1 MYAIKVHNLSK
12 TYKNGIQ
19 ALSGLNIQVK
29 SGEIYSLLGEN
40 GAGKSTLIKILTTF
54 LKPTSGNITMLGK
67 DIQQNSI
74 YIRSNIACVS
84 QQTSIDTNL
93 SLEENMMFQAE
104 LYKIPKAEAK
114 KRMAKLIKDFELT
127 SYLKYPIS
135 LYSGGIKRRLD
146 IAMNM
151 ITNPKILFLDEP
163 TVGMDIQSRK
173 MMWDMVRKIRNEFG
187 TTIFLTTHYLEEA
200 DNLSDTVCIMKEG
213 KEIIQGSPSQLKH
226 YLRQNNIEIKLV
238 SDLDVKAVLE
248 FSQKCQYVDNVEIE
262 KTMLTVTAKEAE
274 ETFNK
279 LTIYLIDNNIP
290 FYGIAIVEPTLENV
304 FLRLTKRSN
313 LYERIN
319 YIKKNIKWR
328 FSHAFTIVITILQP
342 ILWLVLYGTVAQ
354 ESMQL
359 SGINNYTA
367 FIFSGLIILVS
378 FSTCGSSGIMNYMMK
393 SNGSFYR
400 ILIAPIKRSSI
411 ILGQAFEAILCSFL
425 EIFIMSMIG
434 LLFSVNIFQNLTGLF
449 IIILLVFLSAFL
461 CLQ

>member
-248 FSQKCQYVDNVEIE
+248 FSQKCQYVDNIEIE

-279 LTIYLIDNNIP
+279 LTIYLIYNNIP

-304 FLRLTKRSN
+304 FLRLTKKEQS
-313 LYERIN
+313 L
-319 YIKKNIKWR
+319 
-328 FSHAFTIVITILQP
+328 
-342 ILWLVLYGTVAQ
+342 
-354 ESMQL
+354 
-359 SGINNYTA
+359 
-367 FIFSGLIILVS
+367 
-378 FSTCGSSGIMNYMMK
+378 
-393 SNGSFYR
+393 
-400 ILIAPIKRSSI
+400 
-411 ILGQAFEAILCSFL
+411 
-425 EIFIMSMIG
+425 
-434 LLFSVNIFQNLTGLF
+434 
-449 IIILLVFLSAFL
+449 
-461 CLQ
+461 

>member
-135 LYSGGIKRRLD
+135 SYSGGIKRRLD

-187 TTIFLTTHYLEEA
+187 ATIFLTTHYLEEA
-200 DNLSDTVCIMKEG
+200 DNLSDTVCIMKGG

-248 FSQKCQYVDNVEIE
+248 FSQKCQYVDN
-262 KTMLTVTAKEAE
+262 LS
-274 ETFNK
+274 
-279 LTIYLIDNNIP
+279 LIHI
-290 FYGIAIVEPTLENV
+290 
-304 FLRLTKRSN
+304 
-313 LYERIN
+313 
-319 YIKKNIKWR
+319 
-328 FSHAFTIVITILQP
+328 
-342 ILWLVLYGTVAQ
+342 
-354 ESMQL
+354 
-359 SGINNYTA
+359 
-367 FIFSGLIILVS
+367 
-378 FSTCGSSGIMNYMMK
+378 
-393 SNGSFYR
+393 
-400 ILIAPIKRSSI
+400 
-411 ILGQAFEAILCSFL
+411 
-425 EIFIMSMIG
+425 
-434 LLFSVNIFQNLTGLF
+434 
-449 IIILLVFLSAFL
+449 
-461 CLQ
+461 